1 MAKSIY
7 QTKNGVKTKLTN
19 KEIKSFI
26 MKERG
31 WTTDQYN
38 KEYDKLRNKLRAYEA
53 FQAQSG
59 VSVRKQS
66 PAHIL
71 YYEAKAMKREGA
83 NYQRSIELERIN
95 SFSSISTGKALQ
107 KALKNPNSSF
117 AKRYTSG
124 TDKAFKGLIN
134 VNPTANKIGTIQRVV
149 ISEGVRRIATSEDEE
164 QFREYQRLKNS
175 ANSLSPEE
183 LQKLEKIKI
192 EIVDDYLIPDPV
204 QREQALKDL
213 AAKLH
218 ARQDAIGR
226 VQSSTA
232 IPFGQAVGS
241 DLSIDFVIE
250 NYL

>member
-19 KEIKSFI
+19 KEIKTFI

-59 VSVRKQS
+59 VSVTKQS

-107 KALKNPNSSF
+107 KALKNPNYSF
-117 AKRYTSG
+117 AKKYRSA

-134 VNPTANKIGTIQRVV
+134 TNPKAKE
-149 ISEGVRRIATSEDEE
+149 ISE
-164 QFREYQRLKNS
+164 
-175 ANSLSPEE
+175 
-183 LQKLEKIKI
+183 KIT
-192 EIVDDYLIPDPV
+192 DPV
-204 QREQALKDL
+204 KREQALKDY
-213 AAKLH
+213 ADKLH
-218 ARQDAIGR
+218 AKQNEIGEY
-226 VQSSTA
+226 QAESA

-241 DLSIDFVIE
+241 DLSIDFEIE
-250 NYL
+250 EYL